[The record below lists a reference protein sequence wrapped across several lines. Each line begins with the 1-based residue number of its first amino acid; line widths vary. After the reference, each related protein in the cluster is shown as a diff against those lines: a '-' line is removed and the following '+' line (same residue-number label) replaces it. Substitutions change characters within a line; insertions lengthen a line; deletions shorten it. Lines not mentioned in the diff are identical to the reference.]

1 MADYGDHRLLTL
13 PPLELVNLW
22 DLPIFSMRAWI
33 EICRDYPFDM
43 ANLYSSCGL
52 LTMEQVVRR
61 LFYINFYVHVQ
72 LFIFNTGIVE
82 IKQFDILW
90 KWLTNINPD
99 NVCKIN
105 SFRLNYCICAIH
117 KISIILVLA

>member
-13 PPLELVNLW
+13 PRLELVNLW

-72 LFIFNTGIVE
+72 LLIFNTSIVD

-99 NVCKIN
+99 NN
-105 SFRLNYCICAIH
+105 SFIYTELLHLRHSQNHYN
-117 KISIILVLA
+117 ST